1 MWPFRKRTAPAISWF
16 SGENA
21 DMNAAIAQAQAGFS
35 QFKAAVAGDAD
46 GPKPAIEVALV
57 KYGFA
62 AKTKGAEVEHVFLGE
77 VYGKDGVLWGVV
89 NANPVYTDEVSEG
102 DTVMIEEA
110 RVSDWLYVIEGKGI
124 GGFTFKLMWK
134 NFSQEERA
142 AYGPQ
147 PPFIWLADQLSE

>member
-1 MWPFRKRTAPAISWF
+1 
-16 SGENA
+16 
-21 DMNAAIAQAQAGFS
+21 
-35 QFKAAVAGDAD
+35 
-46 GPKPAIEVALV
+46 VALD
-57 KYGFA
+57 KYGLA
-62 AKTKGAEVEHVFLGE
+62 ANTKAAEVEHVFLGE